1 MNLGNVRG
9 QSRPQ
14 CTGNLQTSPSKGI
27 SYRTLVLKNLD
38 WSSVYGVR
46 ASVYGSLVI
55 LVSVQV
61 LLVLLRLQSLT
72 TLDSLNRFLEV
83 RLFWKNDNDKESIV
97 LEKFKLFGSVDKLRS
112 NLRILGVFYVVT
124 LCLYDLKDIQPKM
137 LKRVL
142 TGNGVFT
149 LSLCVKQT
157 GSSSLQK

>member
-1 MNLGNVRG
+1 MSQGGHSERL
-9 QSRPQ
+9 
-14 CTGNLQTSPSKGI
+14 LL
-27 SYRTLVLKNLD
+27 LVLYYQSTALCLKVMGRVGLVAD
-38 WSSVYGVR
+38 
-46 ASVYGSLVI
+46 VI

-157 GSSSLQK
+157 GSSSSQK

>member
-1 MNLGNVRG
+1 M
-9 QSRPQ
+9 
-14 CTGNLQTSPSKGI
+14 
-27 SYRTLVLKNLD
+27 
-38 WSSVYGVR
+38 
-46 ASVYGSLVI
+46 I

-157 GSSSLQK
+157 GSSSSQK

>member
-1 MNLGNVRG
+1 MHFKIFDKTL
-9 QSRPQ
+9 
-14 CTGNLQTSPSKGI
+14 NLQTPPSKGI

-55 LVSVQV
+55 LVSAQV

-97 LEKFKLFGSVDKLRS
+97 LEKFKLFGSVDRFL
-112 NLRILGVFYVVT
+112 
-124 LCLYDLKDIQPKM
+124 
-137 LKRVL
+137 
-142 TGNGVFT
+142 
-149 LSLCVKQT
+149 
-157 GSSSLQK
+157 